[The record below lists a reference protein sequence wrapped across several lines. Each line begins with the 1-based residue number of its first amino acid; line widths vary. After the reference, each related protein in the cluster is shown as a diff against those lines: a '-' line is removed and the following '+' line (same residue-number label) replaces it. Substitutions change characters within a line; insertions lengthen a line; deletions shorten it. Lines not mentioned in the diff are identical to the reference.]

1 MASYDLPEPSSIG
14 LDTRSLPD
22 APPVKGTLSYG
33 EAAAGAALTRAPALP
48 KIDTGSNPV
57 AARIRQYALDS
68 SGGDED
74 FANFAVRIAKREST
88 FNETAV
94 SPPHPKYGEARGS
107 MQVIRDTFKS
117 VGGKNW
123 DDWQDVERAG
133 VRYALQNWR
142 EFNRDPRLTAAAY
155 HAGTGAVRKAGGI
168 PDTKDQL
175 GTRTARYVFDVTGDD
190 SSAAAT
196 AAAQDGMQ
204 GGRREKWK
212 MPAIEGTLE
221 YPDAPEARKAPVK
234 DKGLRQTITE
244 GLSKGVETA
253 GVGMSTLIGSDPAA
267 LASQIKDTQI
277 PRSPQE
283 QAFDEQTAGAAK
295 AFDDAKGFGATFRAG
310 LGILGVMARNPKQ
323 AAGVVAQSLGMS
335 APGFAAAGVGAAA
348 GSVIPGVGTAVGA
361 FVGYILGNVAVNVQI
376 ETAQKVEK
384 MLAERGVDTND
395 AAATQQAIEADPE
408 FYRAAREA
416 GIKSGVATGAVEGA
430 VDLATAGLAG
440 KAAAFVRRGA
450 TTGAQ
455 VARGAAAGVG
465 AGLAQGASE
474 GAGSIAGQAAS
485 GEPISLG
492 QAATEAAY
500 GTVAGVPDIAMAFK
514 AGAGRAQPP
523 EAPPGVD
530 PVDPAAPDVPPGAPP
545 SGLPQLPG
553 PTPMGAL
560 PAPDTP
566 EARFV
571 GREGGGPIDPLTG
584 EVLDPAVAQVEG
596 SPGLPRLPFPSERP
610 PTDFTVDA
618 EGNVSYVTPEQ
629 RMAEQNAAGDQA
641 RKDAWLEGF
650 AGREFKR
657 WDEEDTAL
665 GKRPD
670 RFPGPTAD
678 DAGIQPGDMLF
689 QGRRPFMLKSGAE
702 AQARQFGGQVV
713 PVKGGFAVRPPPRP
727 EPATPRQ
734 QAMARPEIVAELQT
748 MASLAGWEEIGG
760 RMIRPT
766 GDDGIG
772 STAAPSRTKWI
783 PRDAWW
789 SQMANRLPKDTKG
802 DKTKALIEKA
812 VAGEP
817 LTALEGRVLDEMIG
831 HAEDYGRMRRGEI
844 DEFGTPIQP
853 REPDESAG
861 GMADPAPDEML
872 LDPVIETERD
882 AIEAEADLIAEV
894 ADDDELDAFI
904 EAALK
909 GEGGMTDAELQ
920 AWLGPEPARPDEAAA
935 NADGA
940 QGAVTE
946 GTGGG
951 DPVRRPEAGADRP
964 GAQQPEAAGGLT
976 QPTPEDLR
984 AKDAAKKK
992 ADAKK
997 AAEDKAPPA
1006 SDFTLTGSNRP
1017 ADIAA
1022 ANGQQELAPAPAPAA
1037 PGVTPGA
1044 RARLRAIA
1052 KDRGIMVD
1060 EGGVTGFRADGGV
1073 ITIPEEDQETE
1084 GAITPDH
1091 VFAHELAH
1099 ALMDKRQ
1106 LSFKGLPVSEL
1117 RKRAPNWDDIVAV
1130 SKAFRPAVWNHKN
1143 ERISRHA
1150 RKPNEILA
1158 DAIGSVLLGD
1168 TPFSMLQPMFGG
1180 ALTERDLGL
1189 HLFEKEASAPA
1200 APPKQPLT
1208 QRANDAL
1215 RGVKPAAAPAPAP
1228 APAPAAAPPKGDSKF
1243 AGNKVFTQ
1251 SEYDKARALLLK
1263 KLSGGTLN
1271 AGLDPEVIQAGI
1283 QLAGAHIE
1291 AGARTFAS
1299 FVRAMVDDLGDV
1311 VRPYLKGWY
1320 LAAKNYPGFDAAGM
1334 DKASVVEDADVD
1346 ALAAAPADEGPT
1358 DSSGPLSAP
1367 ERAFVDAAAA
1377 GLAAGTLS
1385 RITDV
1390 RRIYEETA
1398 GQKAEGWHQKRAD
1411 ELTEL
1416 AVVQATRD
1424 TIAAGGTPAA
1434 IYDRLVTVYGTQ
1446 PILGTRTST
1455 SVEQQAYST
1464 PSPLAYLAQRLAGVT
1479 PATTVYEPT
1488 AGTGMLVTAAAP
1500 KKAFVN
1506 EMNDDRAGLLEAQGF
1521 TVTRKDASSF
1531 DPGAMVDAVIANPPF
1546 GVVRVD
1552 GEPREFS
1559 PVAGAPYTTREI
1571 DHAIAFQALE
1581 SMKEDG
1587 RAVLIVGS
1595 VNPQI
1600 ESAEGRADAYNGKS
1614 KREFYYHLYRNYN
1627 VTQHL
1632 TVSGDLYK
1640 KQGAA
1645 WPVDVI
1651 VIEGRGKSA
1660 LKLPAVQAPAVYD
1673 SWDALKGLL
1682 NDADRVDAGQPAGD
1696 GGRAGGAASAQ
1707 PGADTGLLPGVPG
1720 NPGATPGGSGGG
1732 SRGGRGRVGPDDGA
1746 IGQLFGNDGP
1756 EGRGG
1761 VDPGVQQPG
1770 TGGSTAAGR
1779 DSAGGVS
1786 PAGDVGQGAR
1796 GDGAASGPVAA
1807 GSAAAGGDRKPAG
1820 PSDLGTNSN
1829 QVGYAPASE
1838 VNAIGTLMPVN
1849 MREAV
1854 AQALAALRE
1863 RVGPID
1869 AYVARELGY
1878 ELAALGSYFGAEQV
1892 DALGLALD
1900 SMSRGAGFIIGDQ
1913 CVAGD
1918 TPIHDPVAG
1927 TTTPIRALAE
1937 AGKPIHVVSLT
1948 RAGWRPMAASAPFH
1962 KGRAELFRFT
1972 FDDGESIVV
1981 TGGHRFLT
1989 LEGWRS
1995 LRDGVGLGDYFVSV
2009 ASSRDVLSLDSVVSN
2024 LPPCALEG
2032 GLRWTHEAQDSQVG
2046 CPNDRRSCDA
2056 RLQSTAEADQG
2067 SAPSRDDAL
2076 GHTRC
2081 CSPEDDRGAS
2091 EGRTRPNLL
2100 LAPLAKT
2107 DSFPSAS
2114 HGPSRSSSQERASF
2128 GQELPTT
2135 LRGLA
2140 PSLHGHAAPHP
2151 EAGEVSR
2158 DRLAG
2163 MDRRSSASV
2172 DHTGLRRLVSVVSE
2186 GEGDFFDMK
2195 VPGAFNYVAAGVVNH
2210 NTGIGKG
2217 RVVAGVIRWALKNG
2231 KTPIFVTEKPNL
2243 YGDMYRDLTDIGV
2256 EDIRPVMTNQSEK
2269 IPLDE
2274 EGKVTLKPM
2283 TRHNERLRAMAE
2295 SGQLED
2301 ANIIFTTYSQMQFLK
2316 GAPTVRNEF
2325 LSRMAQD
2332 GVVIFDES
2340 HNAGGQDVTSRN
2352 KRRNDDEQPAKQG
2365 RAGFAR
2371 RIAGLASGVFYSSA
2385 TWAKRPEVMDLY
2397 FKTDM
2402 ALAVGG
2408 KVELLAGA
2416 IQAGGVP
2423 LQQVV
2428 SAMLAKAGQYIR
2440 RERSFN
2446 GVEYST
2452 TETAVDHKAAEAISR
2467 VMLEVARFDKL
2478 KKAAVKEIDRELRKD
2493 ASTIAGEDS
2502 ATGQAGATSTNFTSI
2517 MHNLIDQMLLS
2528 LKTDAAVD
2536 LALQE
2541 LRAGKKVVLTVANTM
2556 GSFIGQ
2562 YAEDFNLQP
2571 GNAVGMSFRSLLTRY
2586 LERSRLVT
2594 IKDADGNKTK
2604 RPLTDAELG
2613 PEALGQFRAVE
2624 RLIRSASG
2632 LDTPPISPIDYLHN
2646 KLRAAGYK
2654 TGEIT
2659 GRTEI
2664 LNYGSIGGP
2673 TYETR
2678 KTADVSI
2685 AGRRRTISG
2694 FNGGSAKK
2702 PLPDADRLDVIVLNQ
2717 SGSTGLSLHASKT
2730 FADQRPR
2737 RMLIV
2742 QAEKNIDTHMQML
2755 GRIHRTGQVVLP
2767 GYFQLVADVPAE
2779 KRPAAVLAKKMA
2791 SLNASTTANR
2801 KSAVTSD
2808 TVVDFMNDYGDE
2820 VAAQLMEDMPDIHE
2834 MLGKPLSSDGDK
2846 LARENAVAKV
2856 TGRIP
2861 LLPLADQEAVYG
2873 LLESNYKDLVEQ
2885 ADAMG
2890 QNMLEAKTMELDA
2903 RVRSKT
2909 SIFAGSGDSPFA
2921 ADAFAEVVDVKRL
2934 GKPPTA
2940 EQALAAIATGLRQAG
2955 VTVPDADVSRVEPLS
2970 ALGRRVALD
2979 TLRAVNDKFRAFHVE
2994 MLAAT
2999 DSEEGQAAVNARLMG
3014 MSRRFD
3020 AAMRQIHIGGS
3031 YRLQLSDGASVMAY
3045 VTGVRK
3051 KDGVKN
3057 PVAPGAWQITFAV
3070 ADAAR
3075 SFKLPLSKLLLDG
3088 ESGEFKVGITAM
3100 VRDPITG
3107 QTVAEALDAGQSVTR
3122 ESRVMMTGNLLAAF
3136 SKLSKGQIVNYTDDK
3151 GAIQQGILMPR
3162 GFDLKKAAAELP
3174 IEFTPETAARFLRDA
3189 PGRHS
3194 VATAD
3199 GAARVMFLQSGDVR
3213 VMTEKSKQAGG
3224 PYFLDQQLRQRMG
3237 DDFVS
3242 RGSSMSAISDTADL
3256 RSVLARVAEISGQP
3270 LQTSSFRDEAAK
3282 AGGKTALDGTATRRS
3297 ARPDI
3302 ARNMLG
3308 NLFGAR
3314 PVASPSR
3321 AQEDALAALRVAL
3334 EGDARRAGMNPDAIA
3349 GLRVSGA
3356 PFSARPIVA
3365 ALKKAFGLEV
3375 VFVGGVG
3382 NLPSGLDFN
3391 GLYVKGDRTI
3401 YVAADSPRP
3410 FHAVIGHE
3418 FLHWLE
3424 NTSPDAYEA
3433 FKDAVAPVLRAR
3445 AANSAARRYGSD
3457 YAQFGMSESGQAAA
3471 GWEELYA
3478 DTFAEAWSEP
3488 AFWTQAINAMA
3499 PSLVSRL
3506 MGRWTAF
3513 VLKVKMALGM
3523 DRSNPLIRDL
3533 YTDFA
3538 TVKQAVTAAMAG
3550 ASPAAGL
3557 AGRTYDPMNSD
3568 IRFSLASDGNPTP
3581 GEQEALKELS
3591 AWAGN
3596 SLMGDPATGRPI
3608 VFYAPMPDGPAGGF
3622 KAMPYPD
3629 NGIEGV
3635 LINPFKPEAVEDA
3648 TSPRSWMNETRDTE
3662 IPDDAQAVP
3671 VLVRGSKVVSEAQLD
3686 DLRQQYPGKSD
3697 AQIARAEGV
3706 MFVELR
3712 DLGSAY
3718 KIVLNPQNIRAVPEA
3733 LRARIDSPK
3742 GNRFGPR
3749 SRGAA
3754 GGTREAFMEGL
3765 DTLAIE
3771 TTDIAMQDSDVRR
3784 SARSAPP
3791 IKPAVAAAAGPR
3803 GVQAFR
3809 DWFNAKTEVMGHLP
3823 DRVFYLSER
3832 YKTLGK
3838 IERYEDIAK
3847 GISKAFADAT
3857 EADKKELYTF
3867 FTTAGAKEAAITRPE
3882 LRKVARDT
3890 KDNINAVG
3898 DALESLGM
3906 FGKPA
3911 EDMVQGKLFAS
3922 DRGTRRFYDQ
3932 YLPRLY
3938 LSHLLNEGDW
3948 RAIGA
3953 GKRTSDMGYLKKRQD
3968 IPEEVR
3974 RVILGEVKDPAFL
3987 AGMAIVRPMRDV
3999 SILRFLESIS
4009 ERESLVMSKSMV
4021 TFDGHRVTPM
4031 WLKREADRL
4040 RNQSRYMED
4049 RGDAVKAEALAARM
4063 DAVADPAMEAL
4074 GVEDHTDWKQ
4084 LPDSPRY
4091 GRMRGLYVRKEVHD
4105 DLIGVY
4111 ELQPEDMKWWQPQ
4124 SFLGYGGVGTKAT
4137 QLWKVGKVTL
4147 NPGSQVRN
4155 IISNMV
4161 MLQLSG
4167 VAMHRLPGRIVQ
4179 AMTEI
4184 ANDKGAGWDVA
4195 KKYGAKQATFASQE
4209 LMDLKRDAIRIQ
4221 LATTNDHPIKRIAA
4235 LAALMSSP
4243 VLDKARDIHQY
4254 WEYVGKTAK
4263 IIDEMAKGKD
4273 EAEAAIEAQKWLFD
4287 YSLVSPG
4294 VRYLRNAPIGSPFL
4308 CVDEKTEALTKEG
4321 WKGIDAIAEGD
4332 LIAGYDMASGKL
4344 QWRPVSWIFRNQ
4356 YEGKMLSVKDRHLDM
4371 MLTPDHRCVTLRRT
4385 RVPGKRK
4392 QNVTELVPQV
4402 VLSQDLNTR
4411 DNIPVAADFDG
4422 LPTKPI
4428 YSNGFV
4434 KAVGWFVTEGCRHTY
4449 CDQALISQN
4458 TRKAHMVREALTEA
4472 KMTWSEEFTTKEAH
4486 NAHRGSFKANY
4497 DKFLFHVHAKH
4508 GKTIFRALGNKK
4520 SLSPEFVT
4528 RLTREQ
4534 LDLLI
4539 ETMID
4544 GDGCRSGS
4552 TVSFIQRHGMT
4563 LDSFK
4568 MALTLA
4574 GRSYGVHVR
4583 PDGVEQITMRQGRS
4597 YSLRRTPRRWIDYKG
4612 RVWCPQ
4618 VDELTT
4624 WVARRNG
4631 KVFVTGNTWLVKA
4644 APRLA
4649 EVVMFHP
4656 QRLLPWIGLY
4666 YSLPMLA
4673 AAAVGGDEDDWDA
4686 MKESMAAWAQK
4697 RSMMVPVPWRDSAGR
4712 IQFTDL
4718 GPFLPWTMFS
4728 DAASAIGKGDVAGA
4742 ATGVAGSFISGGPI
4756 GSMLAAVA
4764 TGGVDPFTD
4773 RPIVPPGEPTGR
4785 AIGHWASYLWTL
4797 WAPPWVTESGFAG
4810 KMTNAMT
4817 GSTNKYGDPRTT
4829 AGQAAATLVGLNL
4842 YGVNPDTT
4850 FALEATR
4857 MQKEIADVRIRMV
4870 QTLQDRGLSPERRKE
4885 IVLEYTDEM
4894 RRRAQKLEE
4903 YLSRARTVSPELKVK
4918 MEREPAAAR

>member
-1 MASYDLPEPSSIG
+1 VASYDLPDPSSIG
-14 LDTRSLPD
+14 LDTRKLPD
-22 APPVKGTLSYG
+22 APPVTGTVSYG
-33 EAAAGAALTRAPALP
+33 EAAAGSASTRAPALP

-57 AARIRQYALDS
+57 AARIRQYALES

-133 VRYALQNWR
+133 VRYALQNWK

-190 SSAAAT
+190 SPASVT
-196 AAAQDGMQ
+196 AAAQDGMTAAPR
-204 GGRREKWK
+204 GKWK
-212 MPAIEGTLE
+212 MPPIEGNVE
-221 YPDAPEARKAPVK
+221 YPKEQAPSAKA
-234 DKGLRQTITE
+234 DKGLGQTVAE
-244 GLSKGVETA
+244 QFSKGIETA
-253 GVGMSTLIGSDPAA
+253 GLGMSTVIGSDPATI
-267 LASQIKDTQI
+267 ASQLKDTQI

-283 QAFDEQTAGAAK
+283 QAFDDQTAGAAK
-295 AFDDAKGFGATFRAG
+295 AFDDAKGFGETFRAG

-335 APGFAAAGVGAAA
+335 VPGFAAAGLGAAA

-408 FYRAAREA
+408 FYRTAREA

-430 VDLATAGLAG
+430 VDLATVGLAG

-514 AGAGRAQPP
+514 AGAGRAQPSV
-523 EAPPGVD
+523 APPGVD
-530 PVDPAAPDVPPGAPP
+530 PVDPNAPGAPP
-545 SGLPQLPG
+545 PALPG
-553 PTPMGAL
+553 APPMLAL
-560 PAPDTP
+560 PAPGRAATDAQFSTDGPPP
-566 EARFV
+566 EMRQLPPPAPGSIPQKF
-571 GREGGGPIDPLTG
+571 EIDS
-584 EVLDPAVAQVEG
+584 Q
-596 SPGLPRLPFPSERP
+596 
-610 PTDFTVDA
+610 
-618 EGNVSYVTPEQ
+618 GNVIPETPDQ
-629 RMAEQNAAGDQA
+629 RMAEQNAAGTRA

-650 AGREFKR
+650 AEREFKR
-657 WDEEDTAL
+657 WDQEAVDLGTAPT
-665 GKRPD
+665 RM
-670 RFPGPTAD
+670 PGPTAD
-678 DAGIQPGDMLF
+678 DAGIQAGDMLF
-689 QGRRPFMLKSGAE
+689 NGRRPFMLKTGAE
-702 AQARQFGGQVV
+702 AHARQHGGKVV
-713 PVKGGFAVRPPPRP
+713 PVKGGFVVRP
-727 EPATPRQ
+727 EPMTPRRR
-734 QAMARPEIVAELQT
+734 AMARPDIVDELRT
-748 MASLAGWEEIGG
+748 MANLAGWAEVGG
-760 RMIRPT
+760 KMIRRP
-766 GDDGIG
+766 GADG
-772 STAAPSRTKWI
+772 TAQTEEVTRTKWI
-783 PRDAWW
+783 PRDSWW
-789 SQMANRLPKDTKG
+789 GQMNNRLPKDTSG
-802 DKTKALIEKA
+802 DKTRALIEKA
-812 VAGEP
+812 IAGEP

-844 DEFGTPIQP
+844 DEFGTPIPP

-872 LDPVIETERD
+872 LDPVIEPERD

-946 GTGGG
+946 GAGGG

-964 GAQQPEAAGGLT
+964 GAQQPEAAEGLT

-984 AKDAAKKK
+984 AKDEAKKK

-1022 ANGQQELAPAPAPAA
+1022 ANGQQELAPAPAPA
-1037 PGVTPGA
+1037 P
-1044 RARLRAIA
+1044 
-1052 KDRGIMVD
+1052 
-1060 EGGVTGFRADGGV
+1060 
-1073 ITIPEEDQETE
+1073 
-1084 GAITPDH
+1084 
-1091 VFAHELAH
+1091 
-1099 ALMDKRQ
+1099 
-1106 LSFKGLPVSEL
+1106 
-1117 RKRAPNWDDIVAV
+1117 
-1130 SKAFRPAVWNHKN
+1130 
-1143 ERISRHA
+1143 
-1150 RKPNEILA
+1150 
-1158 DAIGSVLLGD
+1158 
-1168 TPFSMLQPMFGG
+1168 
-1180 ALTERDLGL
+1180 
-1189 HLFEKEASAPA
+1189 

-1208 QRANDAL
+1208 ERANDAL
-1215 RGVKPAAAPAPAP
+1215 RGVKRYGPYAIAQENDYGRTKARYYVYDTRKTGDDFADPTKAVKAFDRKPDAEAWVFAEIDAENKPAWSVGDTATYEGPDGPIKVRVTGGPFTRADGPQWEVKPVGDAAKRYFASAGELSTKPVPAAAPTTAP
-1228 APAPAAAPPKGDSKF
+1228 APAPAAAPKGDSKF

-1251 SEYDKARALLLK
+1251 EAAEKARAILK
-1263 KLSGGTLN
+1263 AKLGGGTLN

-1334 DKASVVEDADVD
+1334 DKASVVEDADVE

-1358 DSSGPLSAP
+1358 VDWERLREMPGHYGDARRPLRFASGMSRAKDAETALAAGQSIGVEIGEVSPQAATAIAEALVKAPGYPYLFVDTGAFSVFRANLRAGQAGQTGFEDFGDGGKGLDFDAILDRFGMLDDALAKADRSDRDDGSTNARAFFVMPDIVGDQIGSIELARKYKDEIRARSIRAIVPLQKGPLSVEAAFDRLLEATGQSALLIGVPSNEKAFGLEDLEQLVRARGDKIEGLHFLGAASDAKLQPKLDLLELLGYDGNVSADANRLRALISGDTDRAKAMRDLISGGMTGAGGVAALSAP
-1367 ERAFVDAAAA
+1367 ERKFVMAAVEGLKA
-1377 GLAAGTLS
+1377 GSLS
-1385 RITDV
+1385 RIVDV
-1390 RRIYEETA
+1390 RRLYEEKT

-1411 ELTEL
+1411 ELTEVAIVEAATEIVSG
-1416 AVVQATRD
+1416 AVT
-1424 TIAAGGTPAA
+1424 T
-1434 IYDRLVTVYGTQ
+1434 DRASYAKAFDALVAMYGTQ

-1464 PSPLAYLAQRLAGVT
+1464 PAPLAYLASRLAAIG
-1479 PATTVYEPT
+1479 ARDRVYEPT
-1488 AGTGMLVTAAAP
+1488 AGTGMLLMEAP
-1500 KKAFVN
+1500 VERAVVN
-1506 EMNDDRAGLLEAQGF
+1506 ELNPERAALLRAIGYS
-1521 TVTRKDASSF
+1521 VTSNDASAYKP
-1531 DPGAMVDAVIANPPF
+1531 DEVDVVIANPPF

-1552 GEPREFS
+1552 GQPREFA
-1559 PVAGAPYTTREI
+1559 PVAGTPYRTREI
-1571 DHAIAFQALE
+1571 DHAIAFRALE
-1581 SMKEDG
+1581 ALKDDG

-1595 VNPQI
+1595 VNPKV
-1600 ESAEGRADAYNGKS
+1600 EGDEGRADAYNGKS
-1614 KREFYYHLYRNYN
+1614 KREFYYHLYQNYN
-1627 VTQHL
+1627 VTQHF

-1673 SWDALKGLL
+1673 SWNALKGLL

-1696 GGRAGGAASAQ
+1696 GGRAGGAAGTQ
-1707 PGADTGLLPGVPG
+1707 PGPDTGLLPGVPG
-1720 NPGATPGGSGGG
+1720 NPGAAPGGSRGG
-1732 SRGGRGRVGPDDGA
+1732 SRGGRGRAGADDGA
-1746 IGQLFGNDGP
+1746 VGQLFGDDGP
-1756 EGRGG
+1756 DGRGG
-1761 VDPGVQQPG
+1761 VDADLQQPG
-1770 TGGSTAAGR
+1770 TGGPTAAGR

-1786 PAGDVGQGAR
+1786 PAGDVVQGAR
-1796 GDGAASGPVAA
+1796 GDGTAGGPGAA
-1807 GSAAAGGDRKPAG
+1807 GGAAAGGNRQSSG
-1820 PSDLGTNSN
+1820 PSDLGTNAN

-1878 ELAALGSYFGAEQV
+1878 EPAVLGNYFGAEQV

-1913 CVAGD
+1913 
-1918 TPIHDPVAG
+1918 
-1927 TTTPIRALAE
+1927 
-1937 AGKPIHVVSLT
+1937 
-1948 RAGWRPMAASAPFH
+1948 
-1962 KGRAELFRFT
+1962 
-1972 FDDGESIVV
+1972 
-1981 TGGHRFLT
+1981 
-1989 LEGWRS
+1989 
-1995 LRDGVGLGDYFVSV
+1995 
-2009 ASSRDVLSLDSVVSN
+2009 
-2024 LPPCALEG
+2024 
-2032 GLRWTHEAQDSQVG
+2032 
-2046 CPNDRRSCDA
+2046 
-2056 RLQSTAEADQG
+2056 
-2067 SAPSRDDAL
+2067 
-2076 GHTRC
+2076 
-2081 CSPEDDRGAS
+2081 
-2091 EGRTRPNLL
+2091 
-2100 LAPLAKT
+2100 
-2107 DSFPSAS
+2107 
-2114 HGPSRSSSQERASF
+2114 
-2128 GQELPTT
+2128 
-2135 LRGLA
+2135 
-2140 PSLHGHAAPHP
+2140 
-2151 EAGEVSR
+2151 
-2158 DRLAG
+2158 
-2163 MDRRSSASV
+2163 
-2172 DHTGLRRLVSVVSE
+2172 
-2186 GEGDFFDMK
+2186 
-2195 VPGAFNYVAAGVVNH
+2195 
-2210 NTGIGKG
+2210 TGIGKG

-2243 YGDMYRDLTDIGV
+2243 YGDMFRDLTDIGV
-2256 EDIRPVMTNQSEK
+2256 SDIRPVMTNQSEK

-2283 TRHNERLRAMAE
+2283 TRHNERLKAMAE
-2295 SGQLED
+2295 SGKLED
-2301 ANIIFTTYSQMQFLK
+2301 ANIVFTTYSQMQFLK

-2325 LSRMAQD
+2325 LSSMAQD

-2340 HNAGGQDVTSRN
+2340 HNAGGQDPSSRS
-2352 KRRNDDEQPAKQG
+2352 KKNDDEQPGKQG

-2478 KKAAVKEIDRELRKD
+2478 KKAAVKAIDKEIRED
-2493 ASTIAGEDS
+2493 ASTIAGDDS

-2541 LRAGKKVVLTVANTM
+2541 LKAGNKVVLTVANTM

-2571 GNAVGMSFRSLLTRY
+2571 GDAVGISFRSLLTRY

-2594 IKDADGNKTK
+2594 IKDANGNKTK
-2604 RPLTDAELG
+2604 RPLTNDELG
-2613 PEALGQFRAVE
+2613 PEALAQFRAVE
-2624 RLIRSASG
+2624 KLIRSASG

-2646 KLRAAGYK
+2646 KLRAAGYR

-2664 LNYGSIGGP
+2664 LNYGSVGGP

-2685 AGRRRTISG
+2685 AGRRRTISA

-2702 PLPDADRLDVIVLNQ
+2702 PLPDAERLDVIVLNQ
-2717 SGSTGLSLHASKT
+2717 SGSTGLSLHASRT

-2885 ADAMG
+2885 ADAIG

-2934 GKPPTA
+2934 GKPLTG

-2955 VTVPDADVSRVEPLS
+2955 VTVTDGDAVAVEKLS
-2970 ALGRRVALD
+2970 ALGRRAALD
-2979 TLRAVNDKFRAFHVE
+2979 TLRAVNDQFRDFHIE

-3100 VRDPITG
+3100 MRDPITG
-3107 QTVAEALDAGQSVTR
+3107 QTVAEAMDAGQSVTR
-3122 ESRVMMTGNLLAAF
+3122 EDRVMMTGNLLAAF

-3151 GAIQQGILMPR
+3151 GGIQQGVLMPR

-3199 GAARVMFLQSGDVR
+3199 GAARVMFLDAGAVR
-3213 VMTEKSKQAGG
+3213 VMTEKSKQVGAPYYLDERLRALMGG
-3224 PYFLDQQLRQRMG
+3224 DLT
-3237 DDFVS
+3237 S
-3242 RGSSMSAISDTADL
+3242 RGSYMSATSGRADL
-3256 RSVLARVAEISGQP
+3256 QAVLARVAEISGQP

-3334 EGDARRAGMNPDAIA
+3334 EGDARRAGLNPAAIS
-3349 GLRVSGA
+3349 GLRMSGA

-3365 ALKKAFGLEV
+3365 ALKKSFGLEV
-3375 VFVGGVG
+3375 VFVDGVG
-3382 NLPSGLDFN
+3382 NLPSKLDFD
-3391 GLYVKGDRTI
+3391 GLHVKGERRI
-3401 YVAADSPRP
+3401 YVAADSTKP

-3424 NTSPDAYEA
+3424 NTAPDAYEA

-3445 AANSAARRYGSD
+3445 AANTAAKEYGSN

-3478 DTFAEAWSEP
+3478 DTFADVWSEP
-3488 AFWTQAINAMA
+3488 EFWRTALNAMA
-3499 PSLVSRL
+3499 PSLAQRIL
-3506 MGRWTAF
+3506 GRWTAF
-3513 VLKVKMALGM
+3513 VLKLKMALGL
-3523 DRSNPLIRDL
+3523 DRSNPLVRDL

-3538 TVKQAVTAAMAG
+3538 TVRAAVTEAMASVRAARGEMGQAGGSLFSRRELPFKESTRRVPEVQQAARDLAAGTITRAQYDAIVKRAKPVEPFDTVPVPSSVEAMQRAISSDKAPRIGAPTRELAAGHPVGLRIDIPSYTNHGIWVVAVHEQAGSGAGKSIGYEAVAAITNAKMSALESAAFGIAQGKAKAPIAVVKGEWKPTTPAEARAIAQAALTDPAWAQVGFDPERHAYYFDRRTMQRIDG
-3550 ASPAAGL
+3550 ASEVIQIGPLTL
-3557 AGRTYDPMNSD
+3557 AKNPVYGRAEDA
-3568 IRFSLASDGNPTP
+3568 RFSARGT
-3581 GEQEALKELS
+3581 
-3591 AWAGN
+3591 
-3596 SLMGDPATGRPI
+3596 
-3608 VFYAPMPDGPAGGF
+3608 F
-3622 KAMPYPD
+3622 KLPQSMNAA
-3629 NGIEGV
+3629 
-3635 LINPFKPEAVEDA
+3635 FKK
-3648 TSPRSWMNETRDTE
+3648 WF
-3662 IPDDAQAVP
+3662 
-3671 VLVRGSKVVSEAQLD
+3671 GKSKVVDADGKPLVVYHGSSEDISVFKSGLDRGGDRLFAQAGLYFTADSELADVYAGDDGAVYSVYLSIKNPLD
-3686 DLRQQYPGKSD
+3686 LSRGDWDLTSMRGRLAKALSPRE
-3697 AQIARAEGV
+3697 ARRMLRENEIREGMTQSLITKRDRDTLLAEGYDGV
-3706 MFVELR
+3706 K
-3712 DLGSAY
+3712 GSGGVWIAL
-3718 KIVLNPQNIRAVPEA
+3718 KPEQIKSA
-3733 LRARIDSPK
+3733 T
-3742 GNRFGPR
+3742 GNR
-3749 SRGAA
+3749 
-3754 GGTREAFMEGL
+3754 GTF
-3765 DTLAIE
+3765 DP
-3771 TTDIAMQDSDVRR
+3771 TDPDIRR
-3784 SARSAPP
+3784 SARQAPP

-3823 DRVFYLSER
+3823 DRIFYLSER

-3847 GISKAFADAT
+3847 GIATAFADAT

-3999 SILRFLESIS
+3999 SILRFLETIS
-4009 ERESLVMSKSMV
+4009 ERDSLVMSKSMV

-4049 RGDAVKAEALAARM
+4049 RGDAAKADALAARM

-4091 GRMRGLYVRKEVHD
+4091 GRLRGLYVRKEVHD

-4124 SFLGYGGVGTKAT
+4124 SFLGYGGIGTKAT

-4243 VLDKARDIHQY
+4243 VLDKARDFHQY

-4263 IIDEMAKGKD
+4263 IIDEMAKGKG

-4308 CVDEKTEALTKEG
+4308 
-4321 WKGIDAIAEGD
+4321 
-4332 LIAGYDMASGKL
+4332 
-4344 QWRPVSWIFRNQ
+4344 
-4356 YEGKMLSVKDRHLDM
+4356 
-4371 MLTPDHRCVTLRRT
+4371 
-4385 RVPGKRK
+4385 
-4392 QNVTELVPQV
+4392 
-4402 VLSQDLNTR
+4402 
-4411 DNIPVAADFDG
+4411 
-4422 LPTKPI
+4422 
-4428 YSNGFV
+4428 
-4434 KAVGWFVTEGCRHTY
+4434 
-4449 CDQALISQN
+4449 
-4458 TRKAHMVREALTEA
+4458 
-4472 KMTWSEEFTTKEAH
+4472 
-4486 NAHRGSFKANY
+4486 
-4497 DKFLFHVHAKH
+4497 
-4508 GKTIFRALGNKK
+4508 
-4520 SLSPEFVT
+4520 
-4528 RLTREQ
+4528 
-4534 LDLLI
+4534 
-4539 ETMID
+4539 
-4544 GDGCRSGS
+4544 
-4552 TVSFIQRHGMT
+4552 
-4563 LDSFK
+4563 
-4568 MALTLA
+4568 
-4574 GRSYGVHVR
+4574 
-4583 PDGVEQITMRQGRS
+4583 
-4597 YSLRRTPRRWIDYKG
+4597 
-4612 RVWCPQ
+4612 
-4618 VDELTT
+4618 
-4624 WVARRNG
+4624 
-4631 KVFVTGNTWLVKA
+4631 TWLVKA

-4673 AAAVGGDEDDWDA
+4673 AAAVGGDEDDWKA

-4728 DAASAIGKGDVAGA
+4728 DAAGAIGKGDVTGA

-4773 RPIVPPGEPTGR
+4773 RPIVPPGEPP
-4785 AIGHWASYLWTL
+4785 AKAVGHWASYLWTL

-4829 AGQAAATLVGLNL
+4829 AGQAAATLVGLSL

-4870 QTLQDRGLSPERRKE
+4870 QTLQDRGLSAERRKE
-4885 IVLEYTDEM
+4885 VVAEYTDEM

-4918 MEREPAAAR
+4918 MEREPAMAR

>member
-1 MASYDLPEPSSIG
+1 MASYDLPDPSSIG
-14 LDTRSLPD
+14 LDTRKLPD
-22 APPVKGTLSYG
+22 APPVTGTVSYG
-33 EAAAGAALTRAPALP
+33 ESAANGAATRAPALP

-133 VRYALQNWR
+133 VRYALQNWK

-212 MPAIEGTLE
+212 MPPIEGNVE
-221 YPDAPEARKAPVK
+221 YPKEPAPSAKA
-234 DKGLRQTITE
+234 DKGLGQTITE
-244 GLSKGVETA
+244 QFSKGIETA
-253 GVGMSTLIGSDPAA
+253 GLGMSTVIGSDPATI
-267 LASQIKDTQI
+267 ASQLKDTQI

-283 QAFDEQTAGAAK
+283 QAFDDQTAGAAK
-295 AFDDAKGFGATFRAG
+295 AFDDAKGFGETFRAG

-335 APGFAAAGVGAAA
+335 VPGFAAAGLGAAA

-408 FYRAAREA
+408 FYRTAREA
-416 GIKSGVATGAVEGA
+416 GVKGGVATGLVEGA
-430 VDLATAGLAG
+430 VDVATAGLAG

-523 EAPPGVD
+523 AAPPGVD
-530 PVDPAAPDVPPGAPP
+530 PVDPNSPGAPP
-545 SGLPQLPG
+545 PALPG
-553 PTPMGAL
+553 APPMLAL
-560 PAPDTP
+560 PAPGRAATDAQFSTDGPPP
-566 EARFV
+566 EMAQLPPPAPGSISQKF
-571 GREGGGPIDPLTG
+571 EIDS
-584 EVLDPAVAQVEG
+584 Q
-596 SPGLPRLPFPSERP
+596 
-610 PTDFTVDA
+610 
-618 EGNVSYVTPEQ
+618 GNVIPETPDQ
-629 RMAEQNAAGDQA
+629 RMAEQNAAGTQA

-650 AGREFKR
+650 AEREFKR
-657 WDEEDTAL
+657 WDQEAVDLGTAPT
-665 GKRPD
+665 RM
-670 RFPGPTAD
+670 PGPTAD
-678 DAGIQPGDMLF
+678 DAGIQTGDMLF
-689 QGRRPFMLKSGAE
+689 NGRRPFMLKSGAE
-702 AQARQFGGQVV
+702 AHARQHGGKVV
-713 PVKGGFAVRPPPRP
+713 PVKGGFVVRP
-727 EPATPRQ
+727 EPMTPRRA
-734 QAMARPEIVAELQT
+734 AMARPAIVDELRT
-748 MASLAGWEEIGG
+748 MANLAGWAEVGG
-760 RMIRPT
+760 KMIRRP
-766 GDDGIG
+766 GADG
-772 STAAPSRTKWI
+772 TAQTEEVTRTKWI
-783 PRDAWW
+783 PRDSWW
-789 SQMANRLPKDTKG
+789 GQMNNRLPKDTSG
-802 DKTKALIEKA
+802 DKTRALIEKA
-812 VAGEP
+812 IAGEP

-844 DEFGTPIQP
+844 DEFGTPIPP

-872 LDPVIETERD
+872 LDPVIEPERD

-946 GTGGG
+946 GAGGG

-964 GAQQPEAAGGLT
+964 GAQQPEAAEGLT

-984 AKDAAKKK
+984 AKDEAKKK

-1022 ANGQQELAPAPAPAA
+1022 ANGQQELAPAPAPA
-1037 PGVTPGA
+1037 P
-1044 RARLRAIA
+1044 
-1052 KDRGIMVD
+1052 
-1060 EGGVTGFRADGGV
+1060 
-1073 ITIPEEDQETE
+1073 
-1084 GAITPDH
+1084 
-1091 VFAHELAH
+1091 
-1099 ALMDKRQ
+1099 
-1106 LSFKGLPVSEL
+1106 
-1117 RKRAPNWDDIVAV
+1117 
-1130 SKAFRPAVWNHKN
+1130 
-1143 ERISRHA
+1143 
-1150 RKPNEILA
+1150 
-1158 DAIGSVLLGD
+1158 
-1168 TPFSMLQPMFGG
+1168 
-1180 ALTERDLGL
+1180 
-1189 HLFEKEASAPA
+1189 

-1208 QRANDAL
+1208 ERANDAL
-1215 RGVKPAAAPAPAP
+1215 RGVKRYGPYAIARENDYGRTKARYYVYDTRKTGDDFADPTKAVKAFDRKPDAEAWVFAEIDAENKPAWSVGDTATYEGPDGPVKVRVTGGPFTRADGPQWEVKPVGDAAKRYFASAGELSTKPVPAAAPAPAP
-1228 APAPAAAPPKGDSKF
+1228 ASAPVKERPHVLFTGKGGAFPFVIDREAMMRDRLENDRPLVQAGMDPEQANMFREAGLREAKASFDKDGKFTGRPFQVTVNGGVYQFDSLEDARAFAETRGMSGGKKRELVSTGAAPAPAPAEGDLKKEVDNLRKKSEQAGTRLGEARSKLRDAERRKAPAAEVDALRAEFKKADALNDKLYAEFNDAARRLKEAQAQGQPAAAPKGDSKF

-1251 SEYDKARALLLK
+1251 EAAEKARAILK
-1263 KLSGGTLN
+1263 AKLGGGTLN

-1334 DKASVVEDADVD
+1334 DKASVVEDADVE
-1346 ALAAAPADEGPT
+1346 ALAAAPADE
-1358 DSSGPLSAP
+1358 AP
-1367 ERAFVDAAAA
+1367 AVKPKGSDAARAA
-1377 GLAAGTLS
+1377 LLKHAEAVAEKLDMGNGFRTIAEARTFVGELLGEKIEAGS
-1385 RITDV
+1385 PN
-1390 RRIYEETA
+1390 A
-1398 GQKAEGWHQKRAD
+1398 KRAD
-1411 ELTEL
+1411 EIIE
-1416 AVVQATRD
+1416 
-1424 TIAAGGTPAA
+1424 
-1434 IYDRLVTVYGTQ
+1434 
-1446 PILGTRTST
+1446 LGTVLAAKTAIERTRKGADELSVLMNQYEKQDMDVGAYLDADIYGGLVDLYENRQPNLGVRTST

-1464 PSPLAYLAQRLAGVT
+1464 PIPLAFLASRLARLDGNKR
-1479 PATTVYEPT
+1479 VYEPT
-1488 AGTGMLVTAAAP
+1488 AGNGMLLIEADPAQAT
-1500 KKAFVN
+1500 VN
-1506 EMNDDRAGLLEAQGF
+1506 ELNLDRAEALRAQGF
-1521 TVTRKDASSF
+1521 RVSSHDGSVF
-1531 DPGAMVDAVIANPPF
+1531 TPTAKSQDVVIANPPF
-1546 GVVRVD
+1546 GMVRDAD
-1552 GEPREFS
+1552 GEAREFE
-1559 PVAGAPYTTREI
+1559 PLPGVTYRTREI
-1571 DHAIAFQALE
+1571 DHAIAFKALE
-1581 SMKEDG
+1581 ALKDGG
-1587 RAVLIVGS
+1587 RAVLILGS
-1595 VNPQI
+1595 VNPKV
-1600 ESAEGRADAYNGKS
+1600 ENAEGRADAYNGKS
-1614 KREFYYHLYRNYN
+1614 KREFYYHLYQGFN
-1627 VTQHL
+1627 VTQHF

-1660 LKLPAVQAPAVYD
+1660 LRLPAAKAPAVYD

-1682 NDADRVDAGQPAGD
+1682 NGTNSVDAGRPAGD
-1696 GGRAGGAASAQ
+1696 GRPAGGQ
-1707 PGADTGLLPGVPG
+1707 PRPGPGADAGLLPG
-1720 NPGATPGGSGGG
+1720 GADDAPAVSGGPR
-1732 SRGGRGRVGPDDGA
+1732 SRPGGRGGKTGA
-1746 IGQLFGNDGP
+1746 GDAGSGSLFGDPVPG
-1756 EGRGG
+1756 GRGG
-1761 VDPGVQQPG
+1761 NGANPQQPG
-1770 TGGSTAAGR
+1770 VR
-1779 DSAGGVS
+1779 
-1786 PAGDVGQGAR
+1786 GQD
-1796 GDGAASGPVAA
+1796 GDGGGNAA
-1807 GSAAAGGDRKPAG
+1807 GSPNGRNPGQDGSSDGTATGSSGAAGAPAVADSRPNG
-1820 PSDLGTNSN
+1820 PSDLGTNAN
-1829 QVGYAPASE
+1829 QVGYTPASKI
-1838 VNAIGTLMPVN
+1838 APLGTLMPVN
-1849 MREAV
+1849 MREPV
-1854 AQALAALRE
+1854 TQALAELE
-1863 RVGPID
+1863 DRVGALD
-1869 AYVARELGY
+1869 EYVARELGY
-1878 ELAALGSYFGAEQV
+1878 EPGTLGTYFGAEQV
-1892 DALGLALD
+1892 DALALAVD
-1900 SMSRGAGFIIGDQ
+1900 SMTRGAGFIIGDQ
-1913 CVAGD
+1913 
-1918 TPIHDPVAG
+1918 
-1927 TTTPIRALAE
+1927 
-1937 AGKPIHVVSLT
+1937 
-1948 RAGWRPMAASAPFH
+1948 
-1962 KGRAELFRFT
+1962 
-1972 FDDGESIVV
+1972 
-1981 TGGHRFLT
+1981 
-1989 LEGWRS
+1989 
-1995 LRDGVGLGDYFVSV
+1995 
-2009 ASSRDVLSLDSVVSN
+2009 
-2024 LPPCALEG
+2024 
-2032 GLRWTHEAQDSQVG
+2032 
-2046 CPNDRRSCDA
+2046 
-2056 RLQSTAEADQG
+2056 
-2067 SAPSRDDAL
+2067 
-2076 GHTRC
+2076 
-2081 CSPEDDRGAS
+2081 
-2091 EGRTRPNLL
+2091 
-2100 LAPLAKT
+2100 
-2107 DSFPSAS
+2107 
-2114 HGPSRSSSQERASF
+2114 
-2128 GQELPTT
+2128 
-2135 LRGLA
+2135 
-2140 PSLHGHAAPHP
+2140 
-2151 EAGEVSR
+2151 
-2158 DRLAG
+2158 
-2163 MDRRSSASV
+2163 
-2172 DHTGLRRLVSVVSE
+2172 
-2186 GEGDFFDMK
+2186 
-2195 VPGAFNYVAAGVVNH
+2195 
-2210 NTGIGKG
+2210 TGIGKG

-2243 YGDMYRDLTDIGV
+2243 YRDMHGDLGNIGMTDV
-2256 EDIRPVMTNQSEK
+2256 RPLMTNGDEK
-2269 IPLDE
+2269 IPLDD
-2274 EGKVTLKPM
+2274 EGIAYLKSF
-2283 TRHNERLRAMAE
+2283 TDHNVRLKRMAD
-2295 SGQLED
+2295 SGVLD
-2301 ANIIFTTYSQMQFLK
+2301 GANMIFTTYSQMQSIA

-2325 LSRMAQD
+2325 LLRFAQD

-2340 HNAGGQDVTSRN
+2340 HNAGGQEPGGRSKKKKDKEEGGPT
-2352 KRRNDDEQPAKQG
+2352 KEG

-2408 KVELLAGA
+2408 KVEQLAGA
-2416 IQAGGVP
+2416 IEAGGVP

-2428 SAMLAKAGQYIR
+2428 SAMLAKSGQYIR

-2446 GVEYST
+2446 GVEYRT
-2452 TETAVDHKAAEAISR
+2452 QETPVDHVAAEAISR
-2467 VMLEVARFDKL
+2467 VMLQVSVFDKL
-2478 KKAAVKEIDRELRKD
+2478 KKAAVAELDESVRD
-2493 ASTIAGEDS
+2493 EGSIAGDNDS
-2502 ATGQAGATSTNFTSI
+2502 SKGSAGAKSTNFTSV
-2517 MHNLIDQMLLS
+2517 MHNLIGQMLLS
-2528 LKTDAAVD
+2528 LKVDAAVD
-2536 LALQE
+2536 AALTD
-2541 LRAGKKVVLTVANTM
+2541 LRAGNKVVLTLASTM
-2556 GSFIGQ
+2556 GSFIKE
-2562 YAEDFNLQP
+2562 YVAEFNVKP
-2571 GNAVGMSFRSLLTRY
+2571 GDAVDVSFRTLLERY
-2586 LERSRLVT
+2586 LERSRYVT
-2594 IKDADGNKTK
+2594 ITKVDGSKTK
-2604 RPLTDAELG
+2604 RRMTDAELG
-2613 PEALGQFRAVE
+2613 PEALAQFRAVE
-2624 RLIRSASG
+2624 KLIRSSKG
-2632 LDTPPISPIDYLHN
+2632 LDAPPISPIDYLHH

-2659 GRTEI
+2659 GRTHI
-2664 LNYGSIGGP
+2664 LNYSADGP
-2673 TYETR
+2673 PKYATR
-2678 KTADVSI
+2678 SGKEVSA
-2685 AGRRRTISG
+2685 AGRSATIST
-2694 FNGGSAKK
+2694 FNGGQAKA
-2702 PLPDADRLDVIVLNQ
+2702 PIPADQRIDVVVLNQ
-2717 SGSTGLSLHASKT
+2717 AGSTGLSLHASKA
-2730 FADQRPR
+2730 FGDQRPR
-2737 RMLIV
+2737 RMYIIQPEL
-2742 QAEKNIDTHMQML
+2742 NIDTHMQML

-2767 GYFQLVADVPAE
+2767 GYVQMVADIPAE

-2791 SLNASTTANR
+2791 GLNANTTANR

-2808 TVVDFMNDYGDE
+2808 TVVDFMNEYGDE
-2820 VAAQLMEDMPDIHE
+2820 VAAQLMEDMPDVHD
-2834 MLGKPLSSDGDK
+2834 MLGKPLKAKGDRYD
-2846 LARENAVAKV
+2846 REGAVAAV

-2861 LLPLADQEAVYG
+2861 LLPLADQEVVYG
-2873 LLESNYKDLVEQ
+2873 LLESNYKDLIEQ

-2890 QNMLEAKTMELDA
+2890 ENALEAKTLELEA
-2903 RVRSKT
+2903 RTLSST
-2909 SIFAGSGDSPFA
+2909 AIFQGSGTSPFA
-2921 ADAFAEVVDVKRL
+2921 ADANAEVVDVKRL
-2934 GKPPTA
+2934 GKPLTSA
-2940 EQALAAIATGLRQAG
+2940 EAMGVIRTGLKQAGQNVAEDAALAQMAKAG
-2955 VTVPDADVSRVEPLS
+2955 QREMEN
-2970 ALGRRVALD
+2970 VA
-2979 TLRAVNDKFRAFHVE
+2979 REVAANYRAFHAE
-2994 MLAAT
+2994 MMAAAET
-2999 DSEEGQAAVNARLMG
+2999 EEGQRAVDARLSG
-3014 MSRRFD
+3014 GFRRWQQASRLL
-3020 AAMRQIHIGGS
+3020 HIGGS
-3031 YRLQLSDGASVMAY
+3031 YRLQVADGATVMAY
-3045 VTGVRK
+3045 VTGIRK

-3057 PVAPGAWQITFAV
+3057 PVAAGAWQIRFAL

-3075 SFKLPLSKLLLDG
+3075 SVTLPLSKLLLPG
-3088 ESGEFKVGITAM
+3088 ESGEFKIGITAM
-3100 VRDPITG
+3100 DRDPITG
-3107 QTVAEALDAGQSVTR
+3107 QTVAEAMDAGQSVSR
-3122 ESRVMMTGNLLAAF
+3122 EQRVMMTGNLLAAF
-3136 SKLSKGQIVNYTDDK
+3136 SKLPKGQIVNYTDNE
-3151 GAIQQGILMPR
+3151 GRLRQGVLMPR
-3162 GFDLKKAAAELP
+3162 GFDLKKAAADLP
-3174 IEFTPETAARFLRDA
+3174 VQFTPEAALAFLRA
-3189 PGRHS
+3189 GVGRHP
-3194 VATAD
+3194 VETAD
-3199 GAARVMFLQSGDVR
+3199 GSTTVMAVGGLVR
-3213 VMTEKSKQAGG
+3213 VTTQKSKSAGG
-3224 PYFLDQQLRQRMG
+3224 AYFLDRKLRDLLGRE
-3237 DDFVS
+3237 FVS
-3242 RGSSMSAISDTADL
+3242 SGSFMRAQSAFDSDA
-3256 RSVLARVAEISGQP
+3256 LAIVTRVAEISGQP

-3282 AGGKTALDGTATRRS
+3282 AGGKTVLDGTATRRS

-3334 EGDARRAGMNPDAIA
+3334 EGDARTAGHNPAAIA

-3375 VFVGGVG
+3375 VFVDGVG
-3382 NLPSGLDFN
+3382 NLPSGLDFD
-3391 GLYVKGDRTI
+3391 GLYRKGERTI
-3401 YVAADSPRP
+3401 YIAADSTKP

-3424 NTSPDAYEA
+3424 NTAPDAYEA

-3445 AANSAARRYGSD
+3445 AANTAAKEYGSN

-3478 DTFAEAWSEP
+3478 DTFADVWSEP
-3488 AFWTQAINAMA
+3488 EFWRTALNAMA
-3499 PSLVSRL
+3499 PSLAQRIL
-3506 MGRWTAF
+3506 GRWTAF
-3513 VLKVKMALGM
+3513 VLKLKMALGL
-3523 DRSNPLIRDL
+3523 DRSNPLVRDL

-3538 TVKQAVTAAMAG
+3538 TVRAAVTEAMA
-3550 ASPAAGL
+3550 SVRAA
-3557 AGRTYDPMNSD
+3557 R
-3568 IRFSLASDGNPTP
+3568 
-3581 GEQEALKELS
+3581 GE
-3591 AWAGN
+3591 
-3596 SLMGDPATGRPI
+3596 MGQ
-3608 VFYAPMPDGPAGGF
+3608 AGGSLF
-3622 KAMPYPD
+3622 SRR
-3629 NGIEGV
+3629 E
-3635 LINPFKPEAVEDA
+3635 LPFKESTRRVPAMQMEAARMNGERAVQKLVDADKAVEPAVASKGRLIED
-3648 TSPRSWMNETRDTE
+3648 
-3662 IPDDAQAVP
+3662 IPNDRWLQ
-3671 VLVRGSKVVSEAQLD
+3671 
-3686 DLRQQYPGKSD
+3686 GK
-3697 AQIARAEGV
+3697 
-3706 MFVELR
+3706 
-3712 DLGSAY
+3712 
-3718 KIVLNPQNIRAVPEA
+3718 
-3733 LRARIDSPK
+3733 IDYAKEK
-3742 GNRFGPR
+3742 GRNRFGVPHMSTVTGYFKGPVQVPVSMLAGLKGQR
-3749 SRGAA
+3749 GEQGARREESLKYIRENWDEVSKQPPYVEVAYNGEAWVSEGNHRIMVAVEKGVESIPVEIRYFDGGQRLAGPLAPSRIPSLNNVVASRPEQIKSATGNS
-3754 GGTREAFMEGL
+3754 GTF
-3765 DTLAIE
+3765 DP
-3771 TTDIAMQDSDVRR
+3771 TDPDIRR
-3784 SARSAPP
+3784 SARQAPP
-3791 IKPAVAAAAGPR
+3791 IKPAAAAVAGPSR
-3803 GVQAFR
+3803 VKAWKDRFL
-3809 DWFNAKTEVMGHLP
+3809 AYTEVMGHLP
-3823 DRVFYLSER
+3823 DRIFYLSER

-3847 GISKAFADAT
+3847 GIAKAFADAT

-3999 SILRFLESIS
+3999 SILRFLETIS
-4009 ERESLVMSKSMV
+4009 ERDSLVMSKSMV

-4049 RGDAVKAEALAARM
+4049 RGDAAKAEALAARM

-4074 GVEDHTDWKQ
+4074 GVADHTDWKQ

-4091 GRMRGLYVRKEVHD
+4091 GRLRGLYVRKEVHD

-4111 ELQPEDMKWWQPQ
+4111 ELQPEDMKWYDPR
-4124 SFLGYGGVGTKAT
+4124 SVLGYGGIGTKAT

-4243 VLDKARDIHQY
+4243 VLDKARDFHQY

-4263 IIDEMAKGKD
+4263 IIDEMEKGKG

-4308 CVDEKTEALTKEG
+4308 
-4321 WKGIDAIAEGD
+4321 
-4332 LIAGYDMASGKL
+4332 
-4344 QWRPVSWIFRNQ
+4344 
-4356 YEGKMLSVKDRHLDM
+4356 
-4371 MLTPDHRCVTLRRT
+4371 
-4385 RVPGKRK
+4385 
-4392 QNVTELVPQV
+4392 
-4402 VLSQDLNTR
+4402 
-4411 DNIPVAADFDG
+4411 
-4422 LPTKPI
+4422 
-4428 YSNGFV
+4428 
-4434 KAVGWFVTEGCRHTY
+4434 
-4449 CDQALISQN
+4449 
-4458 TRKAHMVREALTEA
+4458 
-4472 KMTWSEEFTTKEAH
+4472 
-4486 NAHRGSFKANY
+4486 
-4497 DKFLFHVHAKH
+4497 
-4508 GKTIFRALGNKK
+4508 
-4520 SLSPEFVT
+4520 
-4528 RLTREQ
+4528 
-4534 LDLLI
+4534 
-4539 ETMID
+4539 
-4544 GDGCRSGS
+4544 
-4552 TVSFIQRHGMT
+4552 
-4563 LDSFK
+4563 
-4568 MALTLA
+4568 
-4574 GRSYGVHVR
+4574 
-4583 PDGVEQITMRQGRS
+4583 
-4597 YSLRRTPRRWIDYKG
+4597 
-4612 RVWCPQ
+4612 
-4618 VDELTT
+4618 
-4624 WVARRNG
+4624 
-4631 KVFVTGNTWLVKA
+4631 TWLVKA

-4649 EVVMFHP
+4649 EVAIFHP
-4656 QRLLPWIGLY
+4656 QRLLPWMGIFY
-4666 YSLPMLA
+4666 TLPMLA
-4673 AAAVGGDEDDWDA
+4673 AAAVGGDEDDWEA

-4728 DAASAIGKGDVAGA
+4728 DAAAAIGKGDVTGA

-4773 RPIVPPGEPTGR
+4773 RPIVPPGEPP
-4785 AIGHWASYLWTL
+4785 AKAAGHWASYLWTL

-4829 AGQAAATLVGLNL
+4829 AGQAAATLVGLSL

-4870 QTLQDRGLSPERRKE
+4870 QTLQDRGLSAERRKE
-4885 IVLEYTDEM
+4885 VVAEYTDEM

-4918 MEREPAAAR
+4918 MEREPAMAR

>member
-1 MASYDLPEPSSIG
+1 MASYDLPDPSSIG
-14 LDTRSLPD
+14 LDTRKLPD
-22 APPVKGTLSYG
+22 SPPPVKGTLSYG
-33 EAAAGAALTRAPALP
+33 DSAAPALP
-48 KIDTGSNPV
+48 KLDVGGNPV
-57 AARIRQYALDS
+57 AGRLRARALAE
-68 SGGDED
+68 SGGNED
-74 FANFAVRIAKREST
+74 FADLVTRIARQESR
-88 FNETAV
+88 FNPDAV
-94 SPPHPKYGEARGS
+94 GPKTEKWGSARGTL
-107 MQVIRDTFKS
+107 QLIEATFREN
-117 VGGKNW
+117 GGKNF
-123 DDWQDVERAG
+123 DDPEDRDGTG
-133 VRYALQNWR
+133 VRLLWKNYQKLGGDR
-142 EFNRDPRLTAAAY
+142 ERVVAAH
-155 HAGTGAVRKAGGI
+155 HAGLGAVMKAGGVPGTYDKAAGI
-168 PDTKDQL
+168 GTPDYVKQVL
-175 GTRTARYVFDVTGDD
+175 GD
-190 SSAAAT
+190 S

-204 GGRREKWK
+204 GARRGKWK
-212 MPAIEGTLE
+212 MPRIEGDLE
-221 YPDAPEARKAPVK
+221 YPKQEAPAAKA
-234 DKGLRQTITE
+234 DKGLGQTITE
-244 GLSKGVETA
+244 GLSKGIETA
-253 GVGMSTLIGSDPAA
+253 GVGMSTLIGSSPAA

-295 AFDDAKGFGATFRAG
+295 AFDDAKGFGETFRAG

-335 APGFAAAGVGAAA
+335 APGLAAAGAGAAV

-500 GTVAGVPDIAMAFK
+500 GTVSGVPDIAMAFK

-523 EAPPGVD
+523 AAPPGVN
-530 PVDPAAPDVPPGAPP
+530 PVDPAAPDAPPGAPP
-545 SGLPQLPG
+545 GGLPMLPG
-553 PTPMGAL
+553 PRPMGAL
-560 PAPDTP
+560 PPPDTP

-571 GREGGGPIDPLTG
+571 GRQGGGPIDPLTG
-584 EVLDPAVAQVEG
+584 EVFDPAAAQVEG
-596 SPGLPRLPFPSERP
+596 PPGLPRLPFPRERP
-610 PTDFTVDA
+610 PTDFTVDS
-618 EGNVSYVTPEQ
+618 EGNVYYVTPEQ
-629 RMAEQNAAGDQA
+629 RMAEQSAAGDQA

-650 AGREFKR
+650 AGREMRR

-689 QGRRPFMLKSGAE
+689 NGRRPFMLKSGAE
-702 AQARQFGGQVV
+702 AQARDFGGQVV
-713 PVKGGFAVRPPPRP
+713 PVKGGFVVRPPPRP
-727 EPATPRQ
+727 APATPRQ
-734 QAMARPEIVAELQT
+734 QAMARPEIVAELLT

-789 SQMANRLPKDTKG
+789 SQMANRLPKDTAG
-802 DKTKALIEKA
+802 DKTKALVEKA
-812 VAGEP
+812 IAGKP

-831 HAEDYGRMRRGEI
+831 HAQDYGRMRRGEI
-844 DEFGTPIQP
+844 DEFGTPIPP
-853 REPDESAG
+853 REPDEIAG
-861 GMADPAPDEML
+861 GMVDAAPDEML
-872 LDPVIETERD
+872 LDPVIEPERD

-909 GEGGMTDAELQ
+909 GEGGMTDAELE

-935 NADGA
+935 DADGA

-946 GTGGG
+946 GAGGG

-964 GAQQPEAAGGLT
+964 GAQQPEAAEGLT

-984 AKDAAKKK
+984 AKDEAKKK

-1017 ADIAA
+1017 ADVAA
-1022 ANGQQELAPAPAPAA
+1022 ANGQQELAPAPAPA
-1037 PGVTPGA
+1037 P
-1044 RARLRAIA
+1044 
-1052 KDRGIMVD
+1052 
-1060 EGGVTGFRADGGV
+1060 
-1073 ITIPEEDQETE
+1073 
-1084 GAITPDH
+1084 
-1091 VFAHELAH
+1091 
-1099 ALMDKRQ
+1099 
-1106 LSFKGLPVSEL
+1106 
-1117 RKRAPNWDDIVAV
+1117 
-1130 SKAFRPAVWNHKN
+1130 
-1143 ERISRHA
+1143 
-1150 RKPNEILA
+1150 
-1158 DAIGSVLLGD
+1158 
-1168 TPFSMLQPMFGG
+1168 
-1180 ALTERDLGL
+1180 
-1189 HLFEKEASAPA
+1189 

-1208 QRANDAL
+1208 QKANDAL
-1215 RGVKPAAAPAPAP
+1215 RGIKRYGPWAIAKVDSEGAGKARYDVYDTRKTGDEFTDPAKAVKTFDRKPDAEAWVFAAIDAENAPKWKLGDTATYAGPDGDVRVRITGGPFNEGGTQKWEVKAVGEAGKRFFATADELSAVREASGPAQQSTTVAPPEAAAPTSTKESSREGQE
-1228 APAPAAAPPKGDSKF
+1228 AAAKTPEVLSQPGARKAPGASKF

-1251 SEYDKARALLLK
+1251 DAAEKARALLK
-1263 KLSGGTLN
+1263 AKLGGGTLN

-1291 AGARTFAS
+1291 AGARSFGA
-1299 FVRAMVDDLGDV
+1299 FVRAMVDDLGDA

-1320 LAAKNYPGFDAAGM
+1320 LAVKNYPGFDAKDM
-1334 DKASVVEDADVD
+1334 DRASVVEDADVD
-1346 ALAAAPADEGPT
+1346 ALADEMPA
-1358 DSSGPLSAP
+1358 SAGPLSAP

-1390 RRIYEETA
+1390 RRIYQETT

-1411 ELTEL
+1411 ELTEM

-1464 PSPLAYLAQRLAGVT
+1464 PAPLAYLAQRLAGVT

-1521 TVTRKDASSF
+1521 TVTREDASGF

-1559 PVAGAPYTTREI
+1559 PVTGAPYTTREI

-1627 VTQHL
+1627 VTQHF

-1640 KQGAA
+1640 KQGAS

-1660 LKLPAVQAPAVYD
+1660 LRLPAAQAPAVYD
-1673 SWDALKGLL
+1673 SWDALKGLM
-1682 NDADRVDAGQPAGD
+1682 NGANRVDAGQPAGD
-1696 GGRAGGAASAQ
+1696 GGRAGGAVGTK
-1707 PGADTGLLPGVPG
+1707 PGSDTGLLPGVPG
-1720 NPGATPGGSGGG
+1720 NPGAAPGGSSGG
-1732 SRGGRGRVGPDDGA
+1732 SRGGRGRTSADDGA

-1756 EGRGG
+1756 DGRGG

-1779 DSAGGVS
+1779 DPAGGVS

-1807 GSAAAGGDRKPAG
+1807 GGAAAGGDRKPAG

-1869 AYVARELGY
+1869 AYVASQLGY
-1878 ELAALGSYFGAEQV
+1878 EPATLGNYFGAEQV

-1900 SMSRGAGFIIGDQ
+1900 SMSRSAGFIIGDQ

-1918 TPIHDPVAG
+1918 TLIHDPVAG
-1927 TTTPIRALAE
+1927 TETPIRALAE
-1937 AGKPIHVVSLT
+1937 AGETIHVMSLT
-1948 RAGWRPMAASAPFH
+1948 RAGWRPIAASAPFH
-1962 KGRAELFRFT
+1962 KGRAELFRVT

-1981 TGGHRFLT
+1981 TAGHRFLT
-1989 LEGWRS
+1989 LDGWRC
-1995 LRDGVGLGDYFVSV
+1995 LRDGLGVGDYLVSV

-2024 LPPCALEG
+2024 LPPCALAGER
-2032 GLRWTHEAQDSQVG
+2032 RWTHEAPGSRSG
-2046 CPNDRRSCDA
+2046 CPTDRRSCDE
-2056 RLQSTAEADQG
+2056 Q
-2067 SAPSRDDAL
+2067 
-2076 GHTRC
+2076 
-2081 CSPEDDRGAS
+2081 
-2091 EGRTRPNLL
+2091 
-2100 LAPLAKT
+2100 PL
-2107 DSFPSAS
+2107 S
-2114 HGPSRSSSQERASF
+2114 
-2128 GQELPTT
+2128 
-2135 LRGLA
+2135 
-2140 PSLHGHAAPHP
+2140 
-2151 EAGEVSR
+2151 
-2158 DRLAG
+2158 
-2163 MDRRSSASV
+2163 
-2172 DHTGLRRLVSVVSE
+2172 GLRRLVSVVSE

-2195 VPGAFNYVAAGVVNH
+2195 VPGSFNYVAAGVVNH

-2243 YGDMYRDLTDIGV
+2243 YGDMFRDLTDIGV
-2256 EDIRPVMTNQSEK
+2256 SDIRPVMTNQSEK

-2301 ANIIFTTYSQMQFLK
+2301 ANIVFTTYSQMQLIS

-2325 LSRMAQD
+2325 LLRFAQD

-2340 HNAGGQDVTSRN
+2340 HNAGGQEPGGRSKKKDQEEGGPT
-2352 KRRNDDEQPAKQG
+2352 KEG

-2408 KVELLAGA
+2408 KVELLAEA

-2452 TETAVDHKAAEAISR
+2452 TETAVDHKAAESISR
-2467 VMLEVARFDKL
+2467 VMLEVARFDDL
-2478 KKAAVKEIDRELRKD
+2478 KKAAVRRVDREFRED
-2493 ASTIAGEDS
+2493 ASTIAGNDS

-2541 LRAGKKVVLTVANTM
+2541 LKAGNKVVLTVANTM

-2571 GNAVGMSFRSLLTRY
+2571 GDAVGISFRSLLTRY
-2586 LERSRLVT
+2586 LERSRRVT
-2594 IKDADGNKTK
+2594 IKDAAGNETK
-2604 RPLTDAELG
+2604 RPLTNDELG
-2613 PEALGQFRAVE
+2613 PEALAQFRAVE
-2624 RLIRSASG
+2624 GLIRSASG

-2702 PLPDADRLDVIVLNQ
+2702 PLPDAERLDVIVLNQ

-2767 GYFQLVADVPAE
+2767 GYVQMVADIPAE

-2834 MLGKPLSSDGDK
+2834 TLGTPLSWDGGK

-2873 LLESNYKDLVEQ
+2873 LLESNYKDLIEQ

-2890 QNMLEAKTMELDA
+2890 QNMLEAKTMQLDA
-2903 RVRSKT
+2903 RTRSKT

-2921 ADAFAEVVDVKRL
+2921 ADAFAEEVDVKRL
-2934 GKPPTA
+2934 GKPLTG

-2955 VTVPDADVSRVEPLS
+2955 VTVPDADVSRVERLS
-2970 ALGRRVALD
+2970 ALGSRAALD
-2979 TLRAVNDKFRAFHVE
+2979 TLRAVTGQFRDFHAE

-2999 DSEEGQAAVNARLMG
+2999 ESEEGQAAVNARLTK

-3031 YRLQLSDGASVMAY
+3031 YRLQLPDGASVMAY
-3045 VTGVRK
+3045 VTGIRK

-3057 PVAPGAWQITFAV
+3057 PVAHGAWQITFVV

-3100 VRDPITG
+3100 ARDPITG

-3122 ESRVMMTGNLLAAF
+3122 EDRVMMTGNLLAAF

-3151 GAIQQGILMPR
+3151 GAIQQGVLMPS
-3162 GFDLKKAAAELP
+3162 GFDLKKVASELP
-3174 IEFTPETAARFLRDA
+3174 IEFTPETAARFLRDD

-3199 GAARVMFLQSGDVR
+3199 GAAWVMFLQSGDVR
-3213 VMTEKSKQAGG
+3213 VVTEKSKQAGG
-3224 PYFLDQQLRQRMG
+3224 PYFLDKKLRDLLY

-3242 RGSSMSAISDTADL
+3242 RGSSMSAASRRADL
-3256 RSVLARVAEISGQP
+3256 QAVLARVAEISGQR

-3314 PVASPSR
+3314 RVANPSR
-3321 AQEDALAALRVAL
+3321 AQEDALATLRNAL
-3334 EGDARRAGMNPDAIA
+3334 EADARRAGMNPGAIA
-3349 GLRVSGA
+3349 GLSVNGA

-3365 ALKKAFGLEV
+3365 ALKKAFGIDV

-3382 NLPSGLDFN
+3382 ALPTGLDFN

-3445 AANSAARRYGSD
+3445 AANAAAKEYGSD

-3478 DTFAEAWSEP
+3478 DTFAEAWSDP
-3488 AFWTQAINAMA
+3488 AFWAQAINAMA

-3550 ASPAAGL
+3550 ASPVAGL
-3557 AGRTYDPMNSD
+3557 ARGAFDLANPD
-3568 IRFSLASDGNPTP
+3568 IRFSLSVSDPTP
-3581 GEQEALKELS
+3581 AEQSALKDLS
-3591 AWAGN
+3591 DWAGN
-3596 SLMGDPATGRPI
+3596 SLMADPATGRPI

-3622 KAMPYPD
+3622 KVMPHPD

-3662 IPDDAQAVP
+3662 IADDAQAVP
-3671 VLVRGSKVVSEAQLD
+3671 VLVRGSQVVSESQLD
-3686 DLRQQYPGKSD
+3686 ALRQQYPGKSD

-3718 KIVLNPQNIRAVPEA
+3718 KIVLNPQSIRAVPEA
-3733 LRARIDSPK
+3733 LRALIDSPK

-3754 GGTREAFMEGL
+3754 GGMREAFMEGL
-3765 DTLAIE
+3765 DTLAVE
-3771 TTDIAMQDSDVRR
+3771 TIDIAMKEPDVRR
-3784 SARSAPP
+3784 SARSAPS
-3791 IKPAVAAAAGPR
+3791 IKQRIDGASEVVQIGPLTMAKNPVYGRAEDARFSARGASMLPQTMTAAFKKWFGKSKVVDADGKPLVVYHGTLSEDFSEFDTNQYEGGAFFSADPAVASHFADPERTGNDPEEEGYEPRVLPVYLSLKNPKRLDAADAMRRLPSGKLEHSFDAMRAAMLRAKAEGHDGAHIVGAVEADGVIADQWVAFRPEQIKSAIGNDGSFDAKNPDTRRAVRGAPAAAGTPDAKTLR
-3803 GVQAFR
+3803 ERVRAAT
-3809 DWFNAKTEVMGHLP
+3809 DWFNARTEVMGFMP
-3823 DRVFYLSER
+3823 DRLFYLSER

-3857 EADKKELYTF
+3857 ESDKKELYTF
-3867 FTTAGAKEAAITRPE
+3867 FTTAGAKESAITRPE

-4009 ERESLVMSKSMV
+4009 KRESLVMSKSMV

-4040 RNQSRYMED
+4040 RNQSRYMVD
-4049 RGDAVKAEALAARM
+4049 RGDAAKAEALANRM

-4074 GVEDHTDWKQ
+4074 AVEDHTDWKQ

-4105 DLIGVY
+4105 DLVGVY

-4221 LATTNDHPIKRIAA
+4221 LATTKDHPIKRIAA

-4243 VLDKARDIHQY
+4243 VLDKARDFHQF

-4263 IIDEMAKGKD
+4263 IIDEMAKGKG

-4308 CVDEKTEALTKEG
+4308 
-4321 WKGIDAIAEGD
+4321 
-4332 LIAGYDMASGKL
+4332 
-4344 QWRPVSWIFRNQ
+4344 
-4356 YEGKMLSVKDRHLDM
+4356 
-4371 MLTPDHRCVTLRRT
+4371 
-4385 RVPGKRK
+4385 
-4392 QNVTELVPQV
+4392 
-4402 VLSQDLNTR
+4402 
-4411 DNIPVAADFDG
+4411 
-4422 LPTKPI
+4422 
-4428 YSNGFV
+4428 
-4434 KAVGWFVTEGCRHTY
+4434 
-4449 CDQALISQN
+4449 
-4458 TRKAHMVREALTEA
+4458 
-4472 KMTWSEEFTTKEAH
+4472 
-4486 NAHRGSFKANY
+4486 
-4497 DKFLFHVHAKH
+4497 
-4508 GKTIFRALGNKK
+4508 
-4520 SLSPEFVT
+4520 
-4528 RLTREQ
+4528 
-4534 LDLLI
+4534 
-4539 ETMID
+4539 
-4544 GDGCRSGS
+4544 
-4552 TVSFIQRHGMT
+4552 
-4563 LDSFK
+4563 
-4568 MALTLA
+4568 
-4574 GRSYGVHVR
+4574 
-4583 PDGVEQITMRQGRS
+4583 
-4597 YSLRRTPRRWIDYKG
+4597 
-4612 RVWCPQ
+4612 
-4618 VDELTT
+4618 
-4624 WVARRNG
+4624 
-4631 KVFVTGNTWLVKA
+4631 TWLVKA

-4673 AAAVGGDEDDWDA
+4673 AAAVGGDEDDWKA

-4697 RSMMVPVPWRDSAGR
+4697 RSMMVPVPWRDDAGR

-4728 DAASAIGKGDVAGA
+4728 DAAGAIGKGDVAGA
-4742 ATGVAGSFISGGPI
+4742 ATGVASSFISGGPI
-4756 GSMLAAVA
+4756 GSMLAALA

-4870 QTLQDRGLSPERRKE
+4870 QTLQDRGLSPERRQE

-4903 YLSRARTVSPELKVK
+4903 YLSRASTVSPELKVK

>member
-1 MASYDLPEPSSIG
+1 MASYDLPDPSSIG
-14 LDTRSLPD
+14 LDTRKLPD

-33 EAAAGAALTRAPALP
+33 DSAAPALP
-48 KIDTGSNPV
+48 KLDMGGNPV
-57 AARIRQYALDS
+57 ASKLRALALQQ
-68 SGGDED
+68 SGGNED
-74 FANFAVRIAKREST
+74 FADLVTRIARQES
-88 FNETAV
+88 
-94 SPPHPKYGEARGS
+94 S
-107 MQVIRDTFKS
+107 
-117 VGGKNW
+117 
-123 DDWQDVERAG
+123 
-133 VRYALQNWR
+133 
-142 EFNRDPRLTAAAY
+142 FNRDATGPKTEKWGSARGTLQLIEATFRENGGRNFDDPDDRDNTGVRLLWKNYQQLGGDRAKVAAAH
-155 HAGTGAVRKAGGI
+155 HAGIGAVMKAGGVPGTYDKAAGI
-168 PDTKDQL
+168 GTPDYVRRVL
-175 GTRTARYVFDVTGDD
+175 GDTAT
-190 SSAAAT
+190 
-196 AAAQDGMQ
+196 AQDGMQ
-204 GGRREKWK
+204 GARREKWK
-212 MPAIEGTLE
+212 MPRIEGDLE
-221 YPDAPEARKAPVK
+221 YPKQEAPAAKA
-234 DKGLRQTITE
+234 DKGLGQTITE
-244 GLSKGVETA
+244 GLSKGIETA
-253 GVGMSTLIGSDPAA
+253 GVGMSTLIGSSPAA

-283 QAFDEQTAGAAK
+283 RAFDEQTAGAAK
-295 AFDDAKGFGATFRAG
+295 AFDDAKGFGDTFRAG

-335 APGFAAAGVGAAA
+335 VPGFAAAGVGAAA

-395 AAATQQAIEADPE
+395 AEATQQAIEADPE

-523 EAPPGVD
+523 AAPPGVD
-530 PVDPAAPDVPPGAPP
+530 PVDPAAPDAPPGAPP
-545 SGLPQLPG
+545 GGLPQLPG

-571 GREGGGPIDPLTG
+571 GREGGGPINPLTG
-584 EVLDPAVAQVEG
+584 EVFDPAVAQVEG
-596 SPGLPRLPFPSERP
+596 SPGLPRLPFPRERP
-610 PTDFTVDA
+610 PTDFTVDS
-618 EGNVSYVTPEQ
+618 EGNVSYVTPDQ
-629 RMAEQNAAGDQA
+629 RMAEQSAAGDQA
-641 RKDAWLEGF
+641 RKDGWLEGF
-650 AGREFKR
+650 AGREMRR

-678 DAGIQPGDMLF
+678 DAGIQAGDMLF
-689 QGRRPFMLKSGAE
+689 NGRRPFMLKSGAE
-702 AQARQFGGQVV
+702 TYARQYGGKVV
-713 PVKGGFAVRPPPRP
+713 PVKGGFVVRPAPRP

-734 QAMARPEIVAELQT
+734 QAMARPEIVDELRT

-772 STAAPSRTKWI
+772 SSAAPSRTKWI

-789 SQMANRLPKDTKG
+789 SQMANRLPKDTAG
-802 DKTKALIEKA
+802 DKTKALVEKA
-812 VAGEP
+812 IAGKP

-831 HAEDYGRMRRGEI
+831 HAKDYGRMRRGEI
-844 DEFGTPIQP
+844 DEFGTPIPP

-872 LDPVIETERD
+872 LDPVIEPERD

-964 GAQQPEAAGGLT
+964 GAQQPEAAEGLT

-984 AKDAAKKK
+984 AKDEAKKK

-1017 ADIAA
+1017 ADVAA
-1022 ANGQQELAPAPAPAA
+1022 ANGQQELAPAPAPAPA
-1037 PGVTPGA
+1037 P
-1044 RARLRAIA
+1044 
-1052 KDRGIMVD
+1052 
-1060 EGGVTGFRADGGV
+1060 
-1073 ITIPEEDQETE
+1073 
-1084 GAITPDH
+1084 
-1091 VFAHELAH
+1091 
-1099 ALMDKRQ
+1099 
-1106 LSFKGLPVSEL
+1106 
-1117 RKRAPNWDDIVAV
+1117 
-1130 SKAFRPAVWNHKN
+1130 
-1143 ERISRHA
+1143 
-1150 RKPNEILA
+1150 
-1158 DAIGSVLLGD
+1158 
-1168 TPFSMLQPMFGG
+1168 
-1180 ALTERDLGL
+1180 
-1189 HLFEKEASAPA
+1189 EK
-1200 APPKQPLT
+1200 KPLT

-1228 APAPAAAPPKGDSKF
+1228 AKPNSAVPKPNSAPTADNKF

-1251 SEYDKARALLLK
+1251 EAAEKARAILK
-1263 KLSGGTLN
+1263 AKLGGGTLN

-1291 AGARTFAS
+1291 AGARSFGA

-1334 DKASVVEDADVD
+1334 DKASVVEDADVE

-1390 RRIYEETA
+1390 RRIYQEKT

-1434 IYDRLVTVYGTQ
+1434 IYDHLVTVYGTQ

-1464 PSPLAYLAQRLAGVT
+1464 PAPLAYLAQRLAGVT

-1521 TVTRKDASSF
+1521 TVTREDASGF

-1595 VNPQI
+1595 VNPKV

-1627 VTQHL
+1627 VTQHF

-1682 NDADRVDAGQPAGD
+1682 NGTNSVDAGRPAGD
-1696 GGRAGGAASAQ
+1696 GRPAGGQSRPGPAADA
-1707 PGADTGLLPGVPG
+1707 GLLPGGADDAPAVPG
-1720 NPGATPGGSGGG
+1720 GPR
-1732 SRGGRGRVGPDDGA
+1732 SRPGGRGGKAGA
-1746 IGQLFGNDGP
+1746 GDAGSGSLFGDEVPG
-1756 EGRGG
+1756 GRGG
-1761 VDPGVQQPG
+1761 NGADPQQPG
-1770 TGGSTAAGR
+1770 VR
-1779 DSAGGVS
+1779 
-1786 PAGDVGQGAR
+1786 GQD
-1796 GDGAASGPVAA
+1796 GDGGGNAA
-1807 GSAAAGGDRKPAG
+1807 GSPNGRNPGQDGSGNGAATGSSGAAGAPAVADSRPDG
-1820 PSDLGTNSN
+1820 PSDLGTNAN
-1829 QVGYAPASE
+1829 QVGYTPASKI
-1838 VNAIGTLMPVN
+1838 APLGTLMPVN
-1849 MREAV
+1849 MREPV
-1854 AQALAALRE
+1854 TQALAEIEE
-1863 RVGPID
+1863 RVGPLD
-1869 AYVARELGY
+1869 EYVARELGY
-1878 ELAALGSYFGAEQV
+1878 EPGTLGAYFGAEQV
-1892 DALGLALD
+1892 DALALAVD
-1900 SMSRGAGFIIGDQ
+1900 SMTRGAGFIIGDQ
-1913 CVAGD
+1913 
-1918 TPIHDPVAG
+1918 
-1927 TTTPIRALAE
+1927 
-1937 AGKPIHVVSLT
+1937 
-1948 RAGWRPMAASAPFH
+1948 
-1962 KGRAELFRFT
+1962 
-1972 FDDGESIVV
+1972 
-1981 TGGHRFLT
+1981 
-1989 LEGWRS
+1989 
-1995 LRDGVGLGDYFVSV
+1995 
-2009 ASSRDVLSLDSVVSN
+2009 
-2024 LPPCALEG
+2024 
-2032 GLRWTHEAQDSQVG
+2032 
-2046 CPNDRRSCDA
+2046 
-2056 RLQSTAEADQG
+2056 
-2067 SAPSRDDAL
+2067 
-2076 GHTRC
+2076 
-2081 CSPEDDRGAS
+2081 
-2091 EGRTRPNLL
+2091 
-2100 LAPLAKT
+2100 
-2107 DSFPSAS
+2107 
-2114 HGPSRSSSQERASF
+2114 
-2128 GQELPTT
+2128 
-2135 LRGLA
+2135 
-2140 PSLHGHAAPHP
+2140 
-2151 EAGEVSR
+2151 
-2158 DRLAG
+2158 
-2163 MDRRSSASV
+2163 
-2172 DHTGLRRLVSVVSE
+2172 
-2186 GEGDFFDMK
+2186 
-2195 VPGAFNYVAAGVVNH
+2195 
-2210 NTGIGKG
+2210 TGIGKG

-2243 YGDMYRDLTDIGV
+2243 YRDMHGDLGNIGMTDV
-2256 EDIRPVMTNQSEK
+2256 RPLMTNGDQK
-2269 IPLDE
+2269 IPLDD
-2274 EGKVTLKPM
+2274 EGLVYLKSL
-2283 TRHNERLRAMAE
+2283 TDHNVKLKRMAD
-2295 SGQLED
+2295 SGALD
-2301 ANIIFTTYSQMQFLK
+2301 GANMIFTTYSQMQSIG

-2325 LSRMAQD
+2325 LLRFAQD

-2340 HNAGGQDVTSRN
+2340 HNAGGQEPGGRSKKKKD
-2352 KRRNDDEQPAKQG
+2352 KDEGGPTKEG

-2371 RIAGLASGVFYSSA
+2371 VIAGLASGVFYSSA

-2416 IQAGGVP
+2416 IEAGGVP

-2428 SAMLAKAGQYIR
+2428 SAMLAQSGQYIR

-2446 GVEYST
+2446 GVEYRT
-2452 TETAVDHKAAEAISR
+2452 QETPVDHVAAEAISR
-2467 VMLEVARFDKL
+2467 VMLQVSVFDKL
-2478 KKAAVKEIDRELRKD
+2478 KKAAVDELDESVRD
-2493 ASTIAGEDS
+2493 EGSIAGDNDS
-2502 ATGQAGATSTNFTSI
+2502 SKGSAGAKSTNFTSV
-2517 MHNLIDQMLLS
+2517 MHNLIGQMLLS
-2528 LKTDAAVD
+2528 LKVDAAVD
-2536 LALQE
+2536 AALAD
-2541 LRAGKKVVLTVANTM
+2541 LRAGNKVVLTLANTM
-2556 GSFIGQ
+2556 GSFIEE
-2562 YAEDFNLQP
+2562 YVAEFNVKP
-2571 GNAVGMSFRSLLTRY
+2571 GDAVDVSFRTLLERY
-2586 LERSRLVT
+2586 LERARYVT
-2594 IKDADGNKTK
+2594 ITKVDGSKTK
-2604 RPLTDAELG
+2604 RRMTDAELG
-2613 PEALGQFRAVE
+2613 PEALAQFRAVE
-2624 RLIRSASG
+2624 KLIRSSKG
-2632 LDTPPISPIDYLHN
+2632 LDAPPISPIDYLHH

-2659 GRTEI
+2659 ARTHI
-2664 LNYGSIGGP
+2664 LNYSADGP
-2673 TYETR
+2673 PKYATR
-2678 KTADVSI
+2678 SGKEVSA
-2685 AGRRRTISG
+2685 AGRTATIST
-2694 FNGGSAKK
+2694 FNGGKAGS
-2702 PLPDADRLDVIVLNQ
+2702 PIPADQRIDLVVLNQ
-2717 SGSTGLSLHASKT
+2717 AGSTGLSLHASRA
-2730 FADQRPR
+2730 FGDQRPR
-2737 RMLIV
+2737 RMYIIQPEL
-2742 QAEKNIDTHMQML
+2742 NIDTHMQML

-2767 GYFQLVADVPAE
+2767 GYVQMVADIPAE

-2791 SLNASTTANR
+2791 GLNANTTANR

-2808 TVVDFMNDYGDE
+2808 TVVDFMNEYGDE
-2820 VAAQLMEDMPDIHE
+2820 VAAQLMEDMPDVHDL
-2834 MLGKPLSSDGDK
+2834 LGKPLKAKGDRYDRDG
-2846 LARENAVAKV
+2846 AVAAV
-2856 TGRIP
+2856 TGRVP
-2861 LLPLADQEAVYG
+2861 LLPLADQEVVYG
-2873 LLESNYKDLVEQ
+2873 LLESNYKDLIEQ

-2890 QNMLEAKTMELDA
+2890 ENALEAKTLELDA
-2903 RVRSKT
+2903 RTLSST
-2909 SIFAGSGDSPFA
+2909 AIFQGSGTSPFA
-2921 ADAFAEVVDVKRL
+2921 ADANAEVVDVKRL
-2934 GKPPTA
+2934 GKPLTSA
-2940 EQALAAIATGLRQAG
+2940 EAMGVIRTGLRQAG
-2955 VTVPDADVSRVEPLS
+2955 QNVAEDATLAQMAKAGQREMEN
-2970 ALGRRVALD
+2970 VAREVAAD
-2979 TLRAVNDKFRAFHVE
+2979 YRAFHAE
-2994 MLAAT
+2994 MMVAAET
-2999 DSEEGQAAVNARLMG
+2999 EEGQRAVDARLSG
-3014 MSRRFD
+3014 GFQRWQQASR
-3020 AAMRQIHIGGS
+3020 MLHIGGS
-3031 YRLQLSDGASVMAY
+3031 YRLQVADGATVMAY
-3045 VTGVRK
+3045 VTGIRK

-3057 PVAPGAWQITFAV
+3057 PVAAGAWQIRFAL

-3075 SFKLPLSKLLLDG
+3075 SVTLPLSKLLLPG
-3088 ESGEFKVGITAM
+3088 ESGEFKIGITAM
-3100 VRDPITG
+3100 DRDPITG
-3107 QTVAEALDAGQSVTR
+3107 QTVAEAMDAGQSVSR
-3122 ESRVMMTGNLLAAF
+3122 EQRVMMTGNLLAAF
-3136 SKLSKGQIVNYTDDK
+3136 SKLPKGQIVNYTDNE
-3151 GAIQQGILMPR
+3151 GRLRQGVLMPR
-3162 GFDLKKAAAELP
+3162 GFDLKKAAADLP

-3213 VMTEKSKQAGG
+3213 VMTEKSKQVGG

-3334 EGDARRAGMNPDAIA
+3334 EGDARRAGMNPTAIA

-3375 VFVGGVG
+3375 VFVDGVG

-3401 YVAADSPRP
+3401 YIAADSTKP

-3424 NTSPDAYEA
+3424 STSPDAYEA

-3445 AANSAARRYGSD
+3445 AANSAARRYGSN
-3457 YAQFGMSESGQAAA
+3457 YAQFGMTESGQAAA

-3488 AFWTQAINAMA
+3488 AFWRGALNAMA

-3591 AWAGN
+3591 EWAGN
-3596 SLMGDPATGRPI
+3596 SLMADSATGRPI

-3784 SARSAPP
+3784 STRSAPS

-3809 DWFNAKTEVMGHLP
+3809 DWFNAKTEVMGNLP
-3823 DRVFYLSER
+3823 DRIFYLSER

-3867 FTTAGAKEAAITRPE
+3867 FTTAGAKESAITRPE

-4040 RNQSRYMED
+4040 RNQSRYMVD
-4049 RGDAVKAEALAARM
+4049 RGDAAKAEALANRM

-4074 GVEDHTDWKQ
+4074 NVEDHTDWKQ

-4243 VLDKARDIHQY
+4243 VLDKARDFHQY

-4263 IIDEMAKGKD
+4263 IIDEMAKGKG

-4308 CVDEKTEALTKEG
+4308 
-4321 WKGIDAIAEGD
+4321 
-4332 LIAGYDMASGKL
+4332 
-4344 QWRPVSWIFRNQ
+4344 
-4356 YEGKMLSVKDRHLDM
+4356 
-4371 MLTPDHRCVTLRRT
+4371 
-4385 RVPGKRK
+4385 
-4392 QNVTELVPQV
+4392 
-4402 VLSQDLNTR
+4402 
-4411 DNIPVAADFDG
+4411 
-4422 LPTKPI
+4422 
-4428 YSNGFV
+4428 
-4434 KAVGWFVTEGCRHTY
+4434 
-4449 CDQALISQN
+4449 
-4458 TRKAHMVREALTEA
+4458 
-4472 KMTWSEEFTTKEAH
+4472 
-4486 NAHRGSFKANY
+4486 
-4497 DKFLFHVHAKH
+4497 
-4508 GKTIFRALGNKK
+4508 
-4520 SLSPEFVT
+4520 
-4528 RLTREQ
+4528 
-4534 LDLLI
+4534 
-4539 ETMID
+4539 
-4544 GDGCRSGS
+4544 
-4552 TVSFIQRHGMT
+4552 
-4563 LDSFK
+4563 
-4568 MALTLA
+4568 
-4574 GRSYGVHVR
+4574 
-4583 PDGVEQITMRQGRS
+4583 
-4597 YSLRRTPRRWIDYKG
+4597 
-4612 RVWCPQ
+4612 
-4618 VDELTT
+4618 
-4624 WVARRNG
+4624 
-4631 KVFVTGNTWLVKA
+4631 TWLVKA

-4673 AAAVGGDEDDWDA
+4673 AAAVGGDEDDWKA

-4697 RSMMVPVPWRDSAGR
+4697 RSMMVPVPWRDDAGR

-4728 DAASAIGKGDVAGA
+4728 DAAGAIGKGDVAGA

-4756 GSMLAAVA
+4756 GSMLAALA

-4870 QTLQDRGLSPERRKE
+4870 QTLQDRGLSPDRRQE

-4894 RRRAQKLEE
+4894 RRRAQELEE
-4903 YLSRARTVSPELKVK
+4903 YLSRARTVSSDLKVK
-4918 MEREPAAAR
+4918 MEREPAAVR